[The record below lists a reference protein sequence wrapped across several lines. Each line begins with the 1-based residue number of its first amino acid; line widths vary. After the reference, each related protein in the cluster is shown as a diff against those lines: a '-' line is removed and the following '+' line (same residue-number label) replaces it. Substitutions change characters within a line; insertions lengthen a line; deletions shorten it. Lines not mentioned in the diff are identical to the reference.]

1 MKERGVE
8 TLITASVSVV
18 DGSSRAVLPGGGL
31 SKPYPPP
38 ECVGLQMA
46 RVVVGGRRLIA
57 STVALGQAMGFN
69 VVGHMW

>member
-31 SKPYPPP
+31 SKPCPPP
-38 ECVGLQMA
+38 ECVGLLMA
-46 RVVVGGRRLIA
+46 RAFVGVSRRVA
-57 STVALGQAMGFN
+57 STTALEQVMGHG
-69 VVGHMW
+69 VEGKVR